1 MYEEKNKPLVK
12 KRLGRFQVSI
22 WKRKKLYKAKN
33 DDDVEREIEITRACI
48 QYSQYNKATNTWIN
62 QTIWCNPDELRNLVQ
77 ALDDLNGF
85 EEQIKNRG
93 EVQCAIKKFMQ

>member
-22 WKRKKLYKAKN
+22 WKRKKLFKARN
-33 DDDVEREIEITRACI
+33 DYDVEREIEITRACI
-48 QYSQYNKATNTWIN
+48 QYSKYNKTTNTWNN

-77 ALDDLNGF
+77 VLDELNGF
-85 EEQIKNRG
+85 EQEERG
-93 EVQCAIKKFMQ
+93 EIQCAIKKFMQ